1 MKKTLIYGYGNPGRQ
16 DDALGILLVEHM
28 ERWAKENG
36 HDSMDFDSNYQLNI
50 EDALAISE
58 YDIVIFADA
67 SIEDISDFVLTRVEP
82 SQKTE
87 FTMHAMNPEFV
98 LHLCQSLYNKF
109 PETYLVHLKG
119 YEFEFLGKLT
129 QKAEKNL
136 NAALLQLQ
144 HIFSSTD
151 LSSEMIREKLSN
163 QADSIKTN

>member
-1 MKKTLIYGYGNPGRQ
+1 MKKILIYGYGNPGRQ

-28 ERWAKENG
+28 ECWAKENG
-36 HDSMDFDSNYQLNI
+36 LKSMDFDSNYQLNI

-58 YDIVIFADA
+58 YDFVIFADA

-109 PETYLVHLKG
+109 PETYLLHLKG
-119 YEFEFLGKLT
+119 YEFDFLGELT
-129 QKAEKNL
+129 KKAERNL
-136 NAALLQLQ
+136 NKALSRLQ

-151 LSSEMIREKLSN
+151 LSSEMIKENLSN
-163 QADSIKTN
+163 QTDSIKIS